1 MKPTTIASLQ
11 KCKQDKKR
19 FATITAYDYSF
30 AKLFADEGINVML
43 VGDSLGMT
51 VQGHDSTLP
60 VTVADIAYHTA
71 AVRRGAPNC
80 LLLADL
86 PFMAYAT
93 PEQAFENAATVMRAG
108 ANMVK
113 IEGGEW
119 LVETVQMLTERAVP
133 VCGHL
138 GLTPQSVNIFG
149 GYKVQGRGDEA
160 GDRLLSDALALEAA
174 GAQLLVLECVPV
186 ELAKRIT
193 EALAI
198 PVIGIGAGNVTD
210 GQILVMHDAFGIT
223 GGHIPKFAKN
233 FLAETGDIRA
243 AVRQYMAEVESGVY
257 PGEEHSFPLRSDVVL
272 IIETLPLLRQQIRR
286 LRMEGKRVALVPTM
300 GNLHDG
306 HMKLVDEAKARADV
320 VVVSIFVNPMQ
331 FDRPEDL
338 ARYPRTLQED
348 CEKLNKRKVDLVFA
362 PSVKEIY
369 PNGTETHTY
378 VDVPGL
384 STMLEGAS
392 RPGHFRGVSTI
403 VSKLFNLVQ
412 PDIAC
417 FGEKDFQQLALIR
430 KMVADMGFDIEI
442 VGVPIMRAKDGLALS
457 SRNGYLTAEQRKIAP
472 GLYKV
477 LSSIAD
483 KLQAGERDLD
493 EIIAIAGQELN
504 EKGFRSDDI
513 QIRDADTLLEIS
525 ENSKRAVILVAAWL
539 GDARLIDNKLVEL
552 A

>member
-1 MKPTTIASLQ
+1 M
-11 KCKQDKKR
+11 
-19 FATITAYDYSF
+19 
-30 AKLFADEGINVML
+30 
-43 VGDSLGMT
+43 
-51 VQGHDSTLP
+51 
-60 VTVADIAYHTA
+60 
-71 AVRRGAPNC
+71 
-80 LLLADL
+80 
-86 PFMAYAT
+86 
-93 PEQAFENAATVMRAG
+93 
-108 ANMVK
+108 
-113 IEGGEW
+113 
-119 LVETVQMLTERAVP
+119 
-133 VCGHL
+133 
-138 GLTPQSVNIFG
+138 
-149 GYKVQGRGDEA
+149 
-160 GDRLLSDALALEAA
+160 
-174 GAQLLVLECVPV
+174 
-186 ELAKRIT
+186 
-193 EALAI
+193 
-198 PVIGIGAGNVTD
+198 
-210 GQILVMHDAFGIT
+210 
-223 GGHIPKFAKN
+223 
-233 FLAETGDIRA
+233 
-243 AVRQYMAEVESGVY
+243 
-257 PGEEHSFPLRSDVVL
+257 L

-286 LRMEGKRVALVPTM
+286 LRMEGERVALVPTM

-493 EIIAIAGQELN
+493 EIITIAGQELN
-504 EKGFRSDDI
+504 EKGFRADDI
-513 QIRDADTLLEIS
+513 QIRDADTLLEVS
-525 ENSKRAVILVAAWL
+525 ETSKRAVILVAAWL
-539 GDARLIDNKLVEL
+539 GDARLIDNKMVEL

>member
-1 MKPTTIASLQ
+1 M
-11 KCKQDKKR
+11 
-19 FATITAYDYSF
+19 
-30 AKLFADEGINVML
+30 
-43 VGDSLGMT
+43 
-51 VQGHDSTLP
+51 
-60 VTVADIAYHTA
+60 
-71 AVRRGAPNC
+71 
-80 LLLADL
+80 
-86 PFMAYAT
+86 
-93 PEQAFENAATVMRAG
+93 
-108 ANMVK
+108 
-113 IEGGEW
+113 
-119 LVETVQMLTERAVP
+119 
-133 VCGHL
+133 
-138 GLTPQSVNIFG
+138 
-149 GYKVQGRGDEA
+149 
-160 GDRLLSDALALEAA
+160 
-174 GAQLLVLECVPV
+174 
-186 ELAKRIT
+186 
-193 EALAI
+193 
-198 PVIGIGAGNVTD
+198 
-210 GQILVMHDAFGIT
+210 
-223 GGHIPKFAKN
+223 
-233 FLAETGDIRA
+233 
-243 AVRQYMAEVESGVY
+243 
-257 PGEEHSFPLRSDVVL
+257 L

-472 GLYKV
+472 ALYKV

-504 EKGFRSDDI
+504 EKGFRADDI
-513 QIRDADTLLEIS
+513 QIRDADTLLEVS

-539 GDARLIDNKLVEL
+539 GDARLIDNKMVEL

>member
-1 MKPTTIASLQ
+1 M
-11 KCKQDKKR
+11 
-19 FATITAYDYSF
+19 
-30 AKLFADEGINVML
+30 
-43 VGDSLGMT
+43 
-51 VQGHDSTLP
+51 
-60 VTVADIAYHTA
+60 
-71 AVRRGAPNC
+71 
-80 LLLADL
+80 
-86 PFMAYAT
+86 
-93 PEQAFENAATVMRAG
+93 
-108 ANMVK
+108 
-113 IEGGEW
+113 
-119 LVETVQMLTERAVP
+119 
-133 VCGHL
+133 
-138 GLTPQSVNIFG
+138 
-149 GYKVQGRGDEA
+149 
-160 GDRLLSDALALEAA
+160 
-174 GAQLLVLECVPV
+174 
-186 ELAKRIT
+186 
-193 EALAI
+193 
-198 PVIGIGAGNVTD
+198 
-210 GQILVMHDAFGIT
+210 
-223 GGHIPKFAKN
+223 
-233 FLAETGDIRA
+233 
-243 AVRQYMAEVESGVY
+243 
-257 PGEEHSFPLRSDVVL
+257 L
-272 IIETLPLLRQQIRR
+272 IIETLPLLHQQIRR

-504 EKGFRSDDI
+504 EKGFRADDI
-513 QIRDADTLLEIS
+513 QIRDADTLLEVS
-525 ENSKRAVILVAAWL
+525 ETSKRAVILVAAWL
-539 GDARLIDNKLVEL
+539 GDARLIDNKMVEL

>member
-1 MKPTTIASLQ
+1 M
-11 KCKQDKKR
+11 
-19 FATITAYDYSF
+19 
-30 AKLFADEGINVML
+30 
-43 VGDSLGMT
+43 
-51 VQGHDSTLP
+51 
-60 VTVADIAYHTA
+60 
-71 AVRRGAPNC
+71 
-80 LLLADL
+80 
-86 PFMAYAT
+86 
-93 PEQAFENAATVMRAG
+93 
-108 ANMVK
+108 
-113 IEGGEW
+113 
-119 LVETVQMLTERAVP
+119 
-133 VCGHL
+133 
-138 GLTPQSVNIFG
+138 
-149 GYKVQGRGDEA
+149 
-160 GDRLLSDALALEAA
+160 
-174 GAQLLVLECVPV
+174 
-186 ELAKRIT
+186 
-193 EALAI
+193 
-198 PVIGIGAGNVTD
+198 
-210 GQILVMHDAFGIT
+210 
-223 GGHIPKFAKN
+223 
-233 FLAETGDIRA
+233 
-243 AVRQYMAEVESGVY
+243 
-257 PGEEHSFPLRSDVVL
+257 L

-477 LSSIAD
+477 LSSIAG

-493 EIIAIAGQELN
+493 EIITIAGQELN
-504 EKGFRSDDI
+504 EKGFRADDI
-513 QIRDADTLLEIS
+513 QIRDADTLLEVS
-525 ENSKRAVILVAAWL
+525 ETSKRAVILVAAWL
-539 GDARLIDNKLVEL
+539 GDARLIDNKMVEL

>member
-1 MKPTTIASLQ
+1 M
-11 KCKQDKKR
+11 
-19 FATITAYDYSF
+19 
-30 AKLFADEGINVML
+30 
-43 VGDSLGMT
+43 
-51 VQGHDSTLP
+51 
-60 VTVADIAYHTA
+60 
-71 AVRRGAPNC
+71 
-80 LLLADL
+80 
-86 PFMAYAT
+86 
-93 PEQAFENAATVMRAG
+93 
-108 ANMVK
+108 
-113 IEGGEW
+113 
-119 LVETVQMLTERAVP
+119 
-133 VCGHL
+133 
-138 GLTPQSVNIFG
+138 
-149 GYKVQGRGDEA
+149 
-160 GDRLLSDALALEAA
+160 
-174 GAQLLVLECVPV
+174 
-186 ELAKRIT
+186 
-193 EALAI
+193 
-198 PVIGIGAGNVTD
+198 
-210 GQILVMHDAFGIT
+210 
-223 GGHIPKFAKN
+223 
-233 FLAETGDIRA
+233 
-243 AVRQYMAEVESGVY
+243 
-257 PGEEHSFPLRSDVVL
+257 L

-338 ARYPRTLQED
+338 VRYPRTLQED

-504 EKGFRSDDI
+504 EKGFRADDI
-513 QIRDADTLLEIS
+513 QIRDADTLLEVS

-539 GDARLIDNKLVEL
+539 GDARLIDNKIVEL

>member
-1 MKPTTIASLQ
+1 M
-11 KCKQDKKR
+11 
-19 FATITAYDYSF
+19 
-30 AKLFADEGINVML
+30 
-43 VGDSLGMT
+43 
-51 VQGHDSTLP
+51 
-60 VTVADIAYHTA
+60 
-71 AVRRGAPNC
+71 
-80 LLLADL
+80 
-86 PFMAYAT
+86 
-93 PEQAFENAATVMRAG
+93 
-108 ANMVK
+108 
-113 IEGGEW
+113 
-119 LVETVQMLTERAVP
+119 
-133 VCGHL
+133 
-138 GLTPQSVNIFG
+138 
-149 GYKVQGRGDEA
+149 
-160 GDRLLSDALALEAA
+160 
-174 GAQLLVLECVPV
+174 
-186 ELAKRIT
+186 
-193 EALAI
+193 
-198 PVIGIGAGNVTD
+198 
-210 GQILVMHDAFGIT
+210 
-223 GGHIPKFAKN
+223 
-233 FLAETGDIRA
+233 
-243 AVRQYMAEVESGVY
+243 
-257 PGEEHSFPLRSDVVL
+257 L
-272 IIETLPLLRQQIRR
+272 IIETLPLLRQQISR

-477 LSSIAD
+477 LSSITD

-504 EKGFRSDDI
+504 EKGFRADDI
-513 QIRDADTLLEIS
+513 QIRDADTLLEVT

-539 GDARLIDNKLVEL
+539 GDARLIDNKMVEL

>member
-1 MKPTTIASLQ
+1 M
-11 KCKQDKKR
+11 
-19 FATITAYDYSF
+19 
-30 AKLFADEGINVML
+30 
-43 VGDSLGMT
+43 
-51 VQGHDSTLP
+51 
-60 VTVADIAYHTA
+60 
-71 AVRRGAPNC
+71 
-80 LLLADL
+80 
-86 PFMAYAT
+86 
-93 PEQAFENAATVMRAG
+93 
-108 ANMVK
+108 
-113 IEGGEW
+113 
-119 LVETVQMLTERAVP
+119 
-133 VCGHL
+133 
-138 GLTPQSVNIFG
+138 
-149 GYKVQGRGDEA
+149 
-160 GDRLLSDALALEAA
+160 
-174 GAQLLVLECVPV
+174 
-186 ELAKRIT
+186 
-193 EALAI
+193 
-198 PVIGIGAGNVTD
+198 
-210 GQILVMHDAFGIT
+210 
-223 GGHIPKFAKN
+223 
-233 FLAETGDIRA
+233 
-243 AVRQYMAEVESGVY
+243 
-257 PGEEHSFPLRSDVVL
+257 L

-348 CEKLNKRKVDLVFA
+348 CEKLNKRKVDLVFD

-493 EIIAIAGQELN
+493 EIITIAGQELN
-504 EKGFRSDDI
+504 EKGFRADDI
-513 QIRDADTLLEIS
+513 QIRDADTLLEVS
-525 ENSKRAVILVAAWL
+525 ETSKRAVILVAAWL
-539 GDARLIDNKLVEL
+539 GDARLIDNKMVEL

>member
-1 MKPTTIASLQ
+1 M
-11 KCKQDKKR
+11 
-19 FATITAYDYSF
+19 
-30 AKLFADEGINVML
+30 
-43 VGDSLGMT
+43 
-51 VQGHDSTLP
+51 
-60 VTVADIAYHTA
+60 
-71 AVRRGAPNC
+71 
-80 LLLADL
+80 
-86 PFMAYAT
+86 
-93 PEQAFENAATVMRAG
+93 
-108 ANMVK
+108 
-113 IEGGEW
+113 
-119 LVETVQMLTERAVP
+119 
-133 VCGHL
+133 
-138 GLTPQSVNIFG
+138 
-149 GYKVQGRGDEA
+149 
-160 GDRLLSDALALEAA
+160 
-174 GAQLLVLECVPV
+174 
-186 ELAKRIT
+186 
-193 EALAI
+193 
-198 PVIGIGAGNVTD
+198 
-210 GQILVMHDAFGIT
+210 
-223 GGHIPKFAKN
+223 
-233 FLAETGDIRA
+233 
-243 AVRQYMAEVESGVY
+243 
-257 PGEEHSFPLRSDVVL
+257 L

-320 VVVSIFVNPMQ
+320 VVVSIFVNPVQ

-493 EIIAIAGQELN
+493 EIITIAGQELN
-504 EKGFRSDDI
+504 EKGFRADDI
-513 QIRDADTLLEIS
+513 QIRDADTLLEVS

-539 GDARLIDNKLVEL
+539 GDARLIDNKIVEL
-552 A
+552 V

>member
-1 MKPTTIASLQ
+1 M
-11 KCKQDKKR
+11 
-19 FATITAYDYSF
+19 
-30 AKLFADEGINVML
+30 
-43 VGDSLGMT
+43 
-51 VQGHDSTLP
+51 
-60 VTVADIAYHTA
+60 
-71 AVRRGAPNC
+71 
-80 LLLADL
+80 
-86 PFMAYAT
+86 
-93 PEQAFENAATVMRAG
+93 
-108 ANMVK
+108 
-113 IEGGEW
+113 
-119 LVETVQMLTERAVP
+119 
-133 VCGHL
+133 
-138 GLTPQSVNIFG
+138 
-149 GYKVQGRGDEA
+149 
-160 GDRLLSDALALEAA
+160 
-174 GAQLLVLECVPV
+174 
-186 ELAKRIT
+186 
-193 EALAI
+193 
-198 PVIGIGAGNVTD
+198 
-210 GQILVMHDAFGIT
+210 
-223 GGHIPKFAKN
+223 
-233 FLAETGDIRA
+233 
-243 AVRQYMAEVESGVY
+243 
-257 PGEEHSFPLRSDVVL
+257 L

-457 SRNGYLTAEQRKIAP
+457 SRNGYLTAEQSKIAP

-493 EIIAIAGQELN
+493 EIITIAGQELN
-504 EKGFRSDDI
+504 EKGFRADDI
-513 QIRDADTLLEIS
+513 QIRDADTLLEVS

-539 GDARLIDNKLVEL
+539 GDARLIDNKIVEL
-552 A
+552 V

>member
-1 MKPTTIASLQ
+1 M
-11 KCKQDKKR
+11 
-19 FATITAYDYSF
+19 
-30 AKLFADEGINVML
+30 
-43 VGDSLGMT
+43 
-51 VQGHDSTLP
+51 
-60 VTVADIAYHTA
+60 
-71 AVRRGAPNC
+71 
-80 LLLADL
+80 
-86 PFMAYAT
+86 
-93 PEQAFENAATVMRAG
+93 
-108 ANMVK
+108 
-113 IEGGEW
+113 
-119 LVETVQMLTERAVP
+119 
-133 VCGHL
+133 
-138 GLTPQSVNIFG
+138 
-149 GYKVQGRGDEA
+149 
-160 GDRLLSDALALEAA
+160 
-174 GAQLLVLECVPV
+174 
-186 ELAKRIT
+186 
-193 EALAI
+193 
-198 PVIGIGAGNVTD
+198 
-210 GQILVMHDAFGIT
+210 
-223 GGHIPKFAKN
+223 
-233 FLAETGDIRA
+233 
-243 AVRQYMAEVESGVY
+243 
-257 PGEEHSFPLRSDVVL
+257 L
-272 IIETLPLLRQQIRR
+272 IIETLPLLRQQILR

-442 VGVPIMRAKDGLALS
+442 VGMPIMRAKDGLALS

-493 EIIAIAGQELN
+493 EIITIAGQELN
-504 EKGFRSDDI
+504 EKGFRADDI
-513 QIRDADTLLEIS
+513 QIRDADTLLEVS
-525 ENSKRAVILVAAWL
+525 ETSKRAVILVAAWL
-539 GDARLIDNKLVEL
+539 GDARLIDNKMVEL

>member
-1 MKPTTIASLQ
+1 M
-11 KCKQDKKR
+11 
-19 FATITAYDYSF
+19 
-30 AKLFADEGINVML
+30 
-43 VGDSLGMT
+43 
-51 VQGHDSTLP
+51 
-60 VTVADIAYHTA
+60 
-71 AVRRGAPNC
+71 
-80 LLLADL
+80 
-86 PFMAYAT
+86 
-93 PEQAFENAATVMRAG
+93 
-108 ANMVK
+108 
-113 IEGGEW
+113 
-119 LVETVQMLTERAVP
+119 
-133 VCGHL
+133 
-138 GLTPQSVNIFG
+138 
-149 GYKVQGRGDEA
+149 
-160 GDRLLSDALALEAA
+160 
-174 GAQLLVLECVPV
+174 
-186 ELAKRIT
+186 
-193 EALAI
+193 
-198 PVIGIGAGNVTD
+198 
-210 GQILVMHDAFGIT
+210 
-223 GGHIPKFAKN
+223 
-233 FLAETGDIRA
+233 
-243 AVRQYMAEVESGVY
+243 
-257 PGEEHSFPLRSDVVL
+257 L

-472 GLYKV
+472 GLYKA

-504 EKGFRSDDI
+504 EKGFRADDI
-513 QIRDADTLLEIS
+513 QIRDADTLLEVS

-539 GDARLIDNKLVEL
+539 GDARLIDNKMVEL

>member
-1 MKPTTIASLQ
+1 M
-11 KCKQDKKR
+11 
-19 FATITAYDYSF
+19 
-30 AKLFADEGINVML
+30 
-43 VGDSLGMT
+43 
-51 VQGHDSTLP
+51 
-60 VTVADIAYHTA
+60 
-71 AVRRGAPNC
+71 
-80 LLLADL
+80 
-86 PFMAYAT
+86 
-93 PEQAFENAATVMRAG
+93 
-108 ANMVK
+108 
-113 IEGGEW
+113 
-119 LVETVQMLTERAVP
+119 
-133 VCGHL
+133 
-138 GLTPQSVNIFG
+138 
-149 GYKVQGRGDEA
+149 
-160 GDRLLSDALALEAA
+160 
-174 GAQLLVLECVPV
+174 
-186 ELAKRIT
+186 
-193 EALAI
+193 
-198 PVIGIGAGNVTD
+198 
-210 GQILVMHDAFGIT
+210 
-223 GGHIPKFAKN
+223 
-233 FLAETGDIRA
+233 
-243 AVRQYMAEVESGVY
+243 
-257 PGEEHSFPLRSDVVL
+257 L

-442 VGVPIMRAKDGLALS
+442 IGVPIMRAKDGLALS

-504 EKGFRSDDI
+504 EKGFRADDI
-513 QIRDADTLLEIS
+513 QIRDADTLLEVS

-539 GDARLIDNKLVEL
+539 GDARLIDNKMVEL

>member
-1 MKPTTIASLQ
+1 M
-11 KCKQDKKR
+11 
-19 FATITAYDYSF
+19 
-30 AKLFADEGINVML
+30 
-43 VGDSLGMT
+43 
-51 VQGHDSTLP
+51 
-60 VTVADIAYHTA
+60 
-71 AVRRGAPNC
+71 
-80 LLLADL
+80 
-86 PFMAYAT
+86 
-93 PEQAFENAATVMRAG
+93 
-108 ANMVK
+108 
-113 IEGGEW
+113 
-119 LVETVQMLTERAVP
+119 
-133 VCGHL
+133 
-138 GLTPQSVNIFG
+138 
-149 GYKVQGRGDEA
+149 
-160 GDRLLSDALALEAA
+160 
-174 GAQLLVLECVPV
+174 
-186 ELAKRIT
+186 
-193 EALAI
+193 
-198 PVIGIGAGNVTD
+198 
-210 GQILVMHDAFGIT
+210 
-223 GGHIPKFAKN
+223 
-233 FLAETGDIRA
+233 
-243 AVRQYMAEVESGVY
+243 
-257 PGEEHSFPLRSDVVL
+257 L

-442 VGVPIMRAKDGLALS
+442 IGVPIMRAKDGLALS
-457 SRNGYLTAEQRKIAP
+457 SRTGYLTAEQRKIAP
-472 GLYKV
+472 ALYKV

-504 EKGFRSDDI
+504 EKGFRADDI
-513 QIRDADTLLEIS
+513 QIRDADTLLEVS

-539 GDARLIDNKLVEL
+539 GDARLIDNKMVEL

>member
-1 MKPTTIASLQ
+1 M
-11 KCKQDKKR
+11 
-19 FATITAYDYSF
+19 
-30 AKLFADEGINVML
+30 
-43 VGDSLGMT
+43 
-51 VQGHDSTLP
+51 
-60 VTVADIAYHTA
+60 
-71 AVRRGAPNC
+71 
-80 LLLADL
+80 
-86 PFMAYAT
+86 
-93 PEQAFENAATVMRAG
+93 
-108 ANMVK
+108 
-113 IEGGEW
+113 
-119 LVETVQMLTERAVP
+119 
-133 VCGHL
+133 
-138 GLTPQSVNIFG
+138 
-149 GYKVQGRGDEA
+149 
-160 GDRLLSDALALEAA
+160 
-174 GAQLLVLECVPV
+174 
-186 ELAKRIT
+186 
-193 EALAI
+193 
-198 PVIGIGAGNVTD
+198 
-210 GQILVMHDAFGIT
+210 
-223 GGHIPKFAKN
+223 
-233 FLAETGDIRA
+233 
-243 AVRQYMAEVESGVY
+243 
-257 PGEEHSFPLRSDVVL
+257 L
-272 IIETLPLLRQQIRR
+272 IIETLPLLRQQILR

-306 HMKLVDEAKARADV
+306 HMKLVDEAKARVDV

-493 EIIAIAGQELN
+493 EIITIAGQELN
-504 EKGFRSDDI
+504 EKGFRADDI
-513 QIRDADTLLEIS
+513 QIRDADTLLEVS
-525 ENSKRAVILVAAWL
+525 ETSKRAVILVAAWL
-539 GDARLIDNKLVEL
+539 GDARLIDNKMVEL

>member
-1 MKPTTIASLQ
+1 M
-11 KCKQDKKR
+11 
-19 FATITAYDYSF
+19 
-30 AKLFADEGINVML
+30 
-43 VGDSLGMT
+43 
-51 VQGHDSTLP
+51 
-60 VTVADIAYHTA
+60 
-71 AVRRGAPNC
+71 
-80 LLLADL
+80 
-86 PFMAYAT
+86 
-93 PEQAFENAATVMRAG
+93 
-108 ANMVK
+108 
-113 IEGGEW
+113 
-119 LVETVQMLTERAVP
+119 
-133 VCGHL
+133 
-138 GLTPQSVNIFG
+138 
-149 GYKVQGRGDEA
+149 
-160 GDRLLSDALALEAA
+160 
-174 GAQLLVLECVPV
+174 
-186 ELAKRIT
+186 
-193 EALAI
+193 
-198 PVIGIGAGNVTD
+198 
-210 GQILVMHDAFGIT
+210 
-223 GGHIPKFAKN
+223 
-233 FLAETGDIRA
+233 
-243 AVRQYMAEVESGVY
+243 
-257 PGEEHSFPLRSDVVL
+257 L

-504 EKGFRSDDI
+504 EKGFRADDI
-513 QIRDADTLLEIS
+513 QIRDADTLLEVS
-525 ENSKRAVILVAAWL
+525 ENSKRAVILVATWL
-539 GDARLIDNKLVEL
+539 GDARLIDNKIVEL

>member
-1 MKPTTIASLQ
+1 M
-11 KCKQDKKR
+11 
-19 FATITAYDYSF
+19 
-30 AKLFADEGINVML
+30 
-43 VGDSLGMT
+43 
-51 VQGHDSTLP
+51 
-60 VTVADIAYHTA
+60 
-71 AVRRGAPNC
+71 
-80 LLLADL
+80 
-86 PFMAYAT
+86 
-93 PEQAFENAATVMRAG
+93 
-108 ANMVK
+108 
-113 IEGGEW
+113 
-119 LVETVQMLTERAVP
+119 
-133 VCGHL
+133 
-138 GLTPQSVNIFG
+138 
-149 GYKVQGRGDEA
+149 
-160 GDRLLSDALALEAA
+160 
-174 GAQLLVLECVPV
+174 
-186 ELAKRIT
+186 
-193 EALAI
+193 
-198 PVIGIGAGNVTD
+198 
-210 GQILVMHDAFGIT
+210 
-223 GGHIPKFAKN
+223 
-233 FLAETGDIRA
+233 
-243 AVRQYMAEVESGVY
+243 
-257 PGEEHSFPLRSDVVL
+257 L

-457 SRNGYLTAEQRKIAP
+457 SRNGYLTAGQRKIAP

-493 EIIAIAGQELN
+493 EIITIAGQELN
-504 EKGFRSDDI
+504 EKGFRADDI
-513 QIRDADTLLEIS
+513 QIRDADTLLEVS
-525 ENSKRAVILVAAWL
+525 ETSKRAVILVAAWL
-539 GDARLIDNKLVEL
+539 GDARLIDNKIVEL

>member
-1 MKPTTIASLQ
+1 M
-11 KCKQDKKR
+11 
-19 FATITAYDYSF
+19 
-30 AKLFADEGINVML
+30 
-43 VGDSLGMT
+43 
-51 VQGHDSTLP
+51 
-60 VTVADIAYHTA
+60 
-71 AVRRGAPNC
+71 
-80 LLLADL
+80 
-86 PFMAYAT
+86 
-93 PEQAFENAATVMRAG
+93 
-108 ANMVK
+108 
-113 IEGGEW
+113 
-119 LVETVQMLTERAVP
+119 
-133 VCGHL
+133 
-138 GLTPQSVNIFG
+138 
-149 GYKVQGRGDEA
+149 
-160 GDRLLSDALALEAA
+160 
-174 GAQLLVLECVPV
+174 
-186 ELAKRIT
+186 
-193 EALAI
+193 
-198 PVIGIGAGNVTD
+198 
-210 GQILVMHDAFGIT
+210 
-223 GGHIPKFAKN
+223 
-233 FLAETGDIRA
+233 
-243 AVRQYMAEVESGVY
+243 
-257 PGEEHSFPLRSDVVL
+257 L

-348 CEKLNKRKVDLVFA
+348 CEKLNKRKVDLAFA

-493 EIIAIAGQELN
+493 EIITIAGQELN
-504 EKGFRSDDI
+504 EKGFRADDI
-513 QIRDADTLLEIS
+513 QIRDADTLLEVS
-525 ENSKRAVILVAAWL
+525 ETSKRAVILVAAWL
-539 GDARLIDNKLVEL
+539 GDARLIDNKMVEL

>member
-1 MKPTTIASLQ
+1 M
-11 KCKQDKKR
+11 
-19 FATITAYDYSF
+19 
-30 AKLFADEGINVML
+30 
-43 VGDSLGMT
+43 
-51 VQGHDSTLP
+51 
-60 VTVADIAYHTA
+60 
-71 AVRRGAPNC
+71 
-80 LLLADL
+80 
-86 PFMAYAT
+86 
-93 PEQAFENAATVMRAG
+93 
-108 ANMVK
+108 
-113 IEGGEW
+113 
-119 LVETVQMLTERAVP
+119 
-133 VCGHL
+133 
-138 GLTPQSVNIFG
+138 
-149 GYKVQGRGDEA
+149 
-160 GDRLLSDALALEAA
+160 
-174 GAQLLVLECVPV
+174 
-186 ELAKRIT
+186 
-193 EALAI
+193 
-198 PVIGIGAGNVTD
+198 
-210 GQILVMHDAFGIT
+210 
-223 GGHIPKFAKN
+223 
-233 FLAETGDIRA
+233 
-243 AVRQYMAEVESGVY
+243 
-257 PGEEHSFPLRSDVVL
+257 L

-442 VGVPIMRAKDGLALS
+442 IGVPIMRAKDGLALS

-483 KLQAGERDLD
+483 KLHAGERDLD

-513 QIRDADTLLEIS
+513 QIRDADTLLEVS

>member
-1 MKPTTIASLQ
+1 M
-11 KCKQDKKR
+11 
-19 FATITAYDYSF
+19 
-30 AKLFADEGINVML
+30 
-43 VGDSLGMT
+43 
-51 VQGHDSTLP
+51 
-60 VTVADIAYHTA
+60 
-71 AVRRGAPNC
+71 
-80 LLLADL
+80 
-86 PFMAYAT
+86 
-93 PEQAFENAATVMRAG
+93 
-108 ANMVK
+108 
-113 IEGGEW
+113 
-119 LVETVQMLTERAVP
+119 
-133 VCGHL
+133 
-138 GLTPQSVNIFG
+138 
-149 GYKVQGRGDEA
+149 
-160 GDRLLSDALALEAA
+160 
-174 GAQLLVLECVPV
+174 
-186 ELAKRIT
+186 
-193 EALAI
+193 
-198 PVIGIGAGNVTD
+198 
-210 GQILVMHDAFGIT
+210 
-223 GGHIPKFAKN
+223 
-233 FLAETGDIRA
+233 
-243 AVRQYMAEVESGVY
+243 
-257 PGEEHSFPLRSDVVL
+257 L

-378 VDVPGL
+378 VDV
-384 STMLEGAS
+384 
-392 RPGHFRGVSTI
+392 RGVSTI

-493 EIIAIAGQELN
+493 EIITIAGQELN
-504 EKGFRSDDI
+504 EKGFRADDI
-513 QIRDADTLLEIS
+513 QIRDADTLLEVS
-525 ENSKRAVILVAAWL
+525 ETSKRAVILVAAWL
-539 GDARLIDNKLVEL
+539 GDARLIDNKMVEL